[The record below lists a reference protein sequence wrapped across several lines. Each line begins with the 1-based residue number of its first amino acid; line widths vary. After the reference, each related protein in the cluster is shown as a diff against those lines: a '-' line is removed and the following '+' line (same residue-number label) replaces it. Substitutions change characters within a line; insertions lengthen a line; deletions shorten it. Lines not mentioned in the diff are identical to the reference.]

1 MYPKELKAGFWRDIF
16 TPMFIAALFTIM
28 QTWKQPKSINRQ
40 MDKQNVVDAYNGIYS
55 AFKGR
60 NSDICYYMDE
70 PQGHYAK
77 LNKPVT
83 KR

>member
-1 MYPKELKAGFWRDIF
+1 MG
-16 TPMFIAALFTIM
+16 
-28 QTWKQPKSINRQ
+28 
-40 MDKQNVVDAYNGIYS
+40 KQNVVDTYNGIYS